1 MMVVVT
7 LVIHTDAFLENEFNT
22 LFTDT
27 IAEMNQFGS
36 GAWGNGS
43 KLLHSSEILV
53 ISIFTPLFHY
63 GFI

>member
-1 MMVVVT
+1 MMVVII
-7 LVIHTDAFLENEFNT
+7 LVIHTDAFLEKEFNT

-43 KLLHSSEILV
+43 
-53 ISIFTPLFHY
+53 
-63 GFI
+63 